1 MLYERRSVDY
11 EDPILQD
18 QELINIAK
26 QALWDKNPYRAQD
39 ASIETVRERLH
50 RPVPLIEITCKAQT
64 PRELRDT
71 KRREALIMALEVINN
86 KASIKELNELI
97 ELIELREYQE
107 EEYLGKNTIWPK
119 NILNLKG

>member
-26 QALWDKNPYRAQD
+26 QALWDKNQYRAQD

-50 RPVPLIEITCKAQT
+50 RAVPLVEITCKAQT